1 MNTSKGASDVLKRTS
16 DFLRSGLVT
25 EQPAWYKPVAYHPP
39 KQIQHKTIRP
49 EKFSKLRKLSVPPRS
64 GNLYNTRL
72 TQSDLKLNLL
82 KPQNLKYLE
91 DKIRNVFYQQ
101 HPWEL
106 ADPKSLIENEHTIDN
121 KNQNWSHMRQLTKRL
136 DGESVVQ
143 RTLYV
148 MQNEKLNLVQA
159 YEKAKYEYYRLKIE
173 EETEMNVAREEHE
186 MFGAVYD
193 KTVVEQGFDK
203 ETEVIKKWKVRALE
217 ETQVLEARLSNL
229 SSDLGGEEDVQA
241 PDEDTLFND
250 LEDVELEEPN
260 Q

>member
-16 DFLRSGLVT
+16 DFLRSGLVK

-39 KQIQHKTIRP
+39 KQAQHKIIRP
-49 EKFSKLRKLSVPPRS
+49 EKFSKLKKLSVPSRS
-64 GNLYNTRL
+64 GNLYKTRL
-72 TQSDLKLNLL
+72 TPYDLKLDLL
-82 KPQNLKYLE
+82 KPQNLKFLE

-106 ADPKSLIENEHTIDN
+106 ADPKSLIENEHIIDN
-121 KNQNWSHMRQLTKRL
+121 KNQNWSHMRQLTKKL

-143 RTLYV
+143 RTLYL

-173 EETEMNVAREEHE
+173 EETEMNVTREEHE

-193 KTVVEQGFDK
+193 KTIVEQGFDK

-217 ETQVLEARLSNL
+217 ETQVLEARLSNM
-229 SSDLGGEEDVQA
+229 SSDLGGEEDLQA

-250 LEDVELEEPN
+250 LEDAEIGEPT